1 MLILISA
8 LPGPVSPGSRLRPVE
23 PCTAGDRWKP
33 LVPMMCGPIVD
44 QACVARGGSGAPRGG
59 PWLARETPAGCPRQA
74 SPARAIA
81 LLGGALAGS
90 GPGTS
95 PCIDG
100 LSLATG
106 MVVPQRPAYPN
117 HAHGV
122 AVGPR
127 GTMAA
132 KCGDRSLL
140 ASWGWCAALERRD
153 SKPPPSCAGG
163 RGAGHEGAVTC
174 SSDIPLVTAHGRPG
188 PAVSGA
194 MRTQRGPASLRQGW
208 FRSRPVADAFGA
220 QVLRGQGPERPG
232 TARPSSPRM
241 GIGGTGLHLVTLRH

>member
-1 MLILISA
+1 MCRSWGQRRSA
-8 LPGPVSPGSRLRPVE
+8 WRTLAGKGDPRRLPPTSEPRL
-23 PCTAGDRWKP
+23 
-33 LVPMMCGPIVD
+33 
-44 QACVARGGSGAPRGG
+44 
-59 PWLARETPAGCPRQA
+59 
-74 SPARAIA
+74 AIA

-100 LSLATG
+100 LSLVTG
-106 MVVPQRPAYPN
+106 MVVPQRPADPN
-117 HAHGV
+117 HAHGWLF
-122 AVGPR
+122 GPR

-140 ASWGWCAALERRD
+140 ASWSWCAALERRD
-153 SKPPPSCAGG
+153 SKPPPSCADG

-194 MRTQRGPASLRQGW
+194 VRTHRRPASLRQGW
-208 FRSRPVADAFGA
+208 FRSRPVVDAFGA
-220 QVLRGQGPERPG
+220 QVLRGQGPERPD
-232 TARPSSPRM
+232 TARPISSPRM
-241 GIGGTGLHLVTLRH
+241 GIGGTGLHSVTLRR